1 MEQGMFGLKEGG
13 QGMMM
18 LCVEG
23 LVGKKPGAMRAPLP
37 LWEVASDGDQLGLQ
51 GSRCGWWECVTTL
64 SFIYQKG

>member
-1 MEQGMFGLKEGG
+1 MFGLKEGG

-51 GSRCGWWECVTTL
+51 GSRCGWWE
-64 SFIYQKG
+64 

>member
-1 MEQGMFGLKEGG
+1 MEQGMFGLKVGG

-23 LVGKKPGAMRAPLP
+23 LAGKKPGAMRAPLP

-51 GSRCGWWECVTTL
+51 GSRCGWWE
-64 SFIYQKG
+64 